1 MDNKVELGKI
11 LGPAGLTVGKDFGCG
26 KVFQVLMIHDH
37 INRST
42 GTFKEVSPDT
52 EGLKDCEQFFVMGVI
67 VEFQGAEGAG
77 MESHRVDFTGIG
89 LDGED
94 GTQSIIGGIGFYDDR
109 FIGDPV
115 GQDRCR
121 DESGFQGLEEFP
133 GSIGKV
139 PWNTLEGS
147 IFNPSLERMKPRY
160 LMVSS
165 KKQHLSRQVYRPFS
179 QRQQRTSQ
187 TCFLWSTGLLE

>member
-1 MDNKVELGKI
+1 
-11 LGPAGLTVGKDFGCG
+11 
-26 KVFQVLMIHDH
+26 MIRDH
-37 INRST
+37 INQST

-67 VEFQGAEGAG
+67 VEFQGTEGAG

-121 DESGFQGLEEFP
+121 GESRFQGLEGFP

-139 PWNTLEGS
+139 PWDTLAGQLGKWNHNVRIIRNEAVVKIS
-147 IFNPSLERMKPRY
+147 EA
-160 LMVSS
+160 
-165 KKQHLSRQVYRPFS
+165 KK
-179 QRQQRTSQ
+179 
-187 TCFLWSTGLLE
+187 